1 MSTATTVQEAR
12 YILANVEA
20 NNNKFWNI
28 TIYSNHTVTTHWGR
42 VGDKGKTKDYPQSSQ
57 RDAERFFASK
67 CNEKERKGYVKQRVL
82 ADGPT
87 KSSAVAVSKLEQVAR
102 EQIKTNSPEL
112 DELVK
117 FLTRVNVHNILSATT
132 MEYDTSKGVFTTPLG
147 IVTADAIQDA
157 RKLLVSMGNLV
168 HRRDWDNPQWNK
180 LLSQYLVAI
189 PQDIG
194 RTRPEPQR
202 LFPDVQAIQ
211 AQNKILDDLDASLQS
226 VLSGAIVK
234 DEKGKQV
241 DSATK
246 VFDVQLHLVQDGH
259 IIDRIKR
266 KYNDTRKSMHASYHL
281 EVKRIF
287 AVEIATMAAAYNQRG
302 KNVGNI
308 MELWHGTRVGNL
320 LSILKGGLKVPPASS
335 PHVTGRMFGDGLYFS
350 DQSTKSLN
358 YAYGAAPGQRGK
370 LESATFMFLA
380 DVAMGKSFVPRPHG
394 RQRYPVAGY
403 DSTFAK
409 AGKSGVMNNEMI
421 IYSTEQCN
429 LTYLVEFGKKR

>member
-12 YILANVEA
+12 YILADVEA

-28 TIYSNHTVTTHWGR
+28 NIHPNHTVTTHWGR
-42 VGDKGKTKDYPQSSQ
+42 VGDKGQTKDFPQSSQ
-57 RDAERFFASK
+57 YAAERFFASK
-67 CNEKERKGYVKQRVL
+67 CNEKDRKGYVKQRVL

-87 KSSAVAVSKLEQVAR
+87 ETRVVAASNLEQVAR

-147 IVTADAIQDA
+147 IVTADAILDA
-157 RKLLVSMGNLV
+157 RQLLTDMGDLV

-180 LLSQYLVAI
+180 LLSQYLVTI
-189 PQDIG
+189 PQNIG
-194 RTRPEPQR
+194 RTRPDPQR

-234 DEKGKQV
+234 DETGKQV
-241 DSATK
+241 DSAPQ
-246 VFDVQLHLVQDGH
+246 VFDVQLHLVQDGRV
-259 IIDRIKR
+259 IDHIKR

-281 EVKRIF
+281 EVSRVF
-287 AVEIATMAAAYNQRG
+287 AVEIATMSTAYNHRG
-302 KNVGNI
+302 KGVGNI
-308 MELWHGTRVGNL
+308 LELWHGTRVGNL

-358 YAYGAAPGQRGK
+358 YAYGAAPGQRGG
-370 LESATFMFLA
+370 LEAATFMFLA
-380 DVAMGKSFVPRPHG
+380 DVAMGKHFVPRSYG
-394 RQRYPVAGY
+394 GNRYPVAGY

-409 AGKSGVMNNEMI
+409 AGESGVMNNEMI
-421 IYSTEQCN
+421 VYSTDQCN
-429 LTYLVEFGKKR
+429 LTYLVEFGAKC